1 MQNKSIAF
9 ISSPFQLLC
18 LKEFIEEKRIEKI
31 EIIFIQTNSS
41 EIHNKQFFLTARY
54 LNLKITKINHLRLR
68 LNYIKYTAK
77 FFLKKVKFL
86 IVGDHFNSHF
96 VFLSIIIKY
105 KFFFIIDDGM
115 SSIVIG
121 EKDILSR
128 SLVSKLYPKNKIYYT
143 IFKNNRLENY
153 IINHF
158 NYIKKSINKKIFKDL
173 VIILGSP
180 LVEQKYVSHTDYLIY
195 ISNIK
200 AKFLNKKI
208 IYLPHRFENKNN
220 YSKFDLEI
228 DQTSFGFEIY
238 LASNKFLPKAIIGFY
253 STALVTSRILL
264 SNALETRIFNYE
276 IEKLNIENEW
286 RLQSSTLEK
295 FNIEKF

>member
-128 SLVSKLYPKNKIYYT
+128 SLVSKLYPKNKTYYT

-153 IINHF
+153 IINHSCDIEHWFRTQWLENTAPFYASVDLRNSGFKLTPVDTNLFPGGF
-158 NYIKKSINKKIFKDL
+158 NNLNPILRHSQFK
-173 VIILGSP
+173 P
-180 LVEQKYVSHTDYLIY
+180 FQ
-195 ISNIK
+195 
-200 AKFLNKKI
+200 FL
-208 IYLPHRFENKNN
+208 
-220 YSKFDLEI
+220 
-228 DQTSFGFEIY
+228 
-238 LASNKFLPKAIIGFY
+238 
-253 STALVTSRILL
+253 
-264 SNALETRIFNYE
+264 
-276 IEKLNIENEW
+276 
-286 RLQSSTLEK
+286 
-295 FNIEKF
+295 

>member
-1 MQNKSIAF
+1 MQKKPTAF

-18 LKEFIEEKRIEKI
+18 LKEFIEEKRIKKI
-31 EIIFIQTNSS
+31 EIIYIQTNPL
-41 EIHNKQFFLTARY
+41 EINDKHFFLTARY
-54 LNLKITKINHLRLR
+54 LNLKITKINYSRFR
-68 LNYIKYTAK
+68 FNYVKYITNY
-77 FFLKKVKFL
+77 FLKEVKFL
-86 IVGDHFNSHF
+86 IVGSHFNSHF
-96 VFLSIIIKY
+96 VFLSNIIRY
-105 KFFFIIDDGM
+105 ENLFILDDGLAT
-115 SSIVIG
+115 IVIG

-128 SLVSKLYPKNKIYYT
+128 SLVHKLYPKNRIYFT

-153 IINHF
+153 IINYF
-158 NYIKKSINKKIFKDL
+158 NYLKKSINKKVFKDF

-180 LVEQKYVSHTDYLIY
+180 LAEQNFISHKDYLSCIL
-195 ISNIK
+195 NIK
-200 AKFLNKKI
+200 AKFSNKKI
-208 IYLPHRFENKNN
+208 IYLPHRHENKKN